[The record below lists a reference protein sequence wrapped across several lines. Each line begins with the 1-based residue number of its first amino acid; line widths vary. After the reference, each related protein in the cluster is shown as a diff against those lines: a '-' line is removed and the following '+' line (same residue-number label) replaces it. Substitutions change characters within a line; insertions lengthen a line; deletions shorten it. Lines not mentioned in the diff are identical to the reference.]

1 MRRRY
6 QMSSFPFSK
15 SLFCF
20 LYLQIRPVIEQVY
33 PFKELSEAY
42 ANVEKGHNR
51 GKTVVDMSTI
61 TGHIMLGLLTYL

>member
-1 MRRRY
+1 
-6 QMSSFPFSK
+6 MSSFPFSK

-20 LYLQIRPVIEQVY
+20 LYFQIRPVIEHVY

-51 GKTVVDMSTI
+51 GKTVVDMST
-61 TGHIMLGLLTYL
+61 